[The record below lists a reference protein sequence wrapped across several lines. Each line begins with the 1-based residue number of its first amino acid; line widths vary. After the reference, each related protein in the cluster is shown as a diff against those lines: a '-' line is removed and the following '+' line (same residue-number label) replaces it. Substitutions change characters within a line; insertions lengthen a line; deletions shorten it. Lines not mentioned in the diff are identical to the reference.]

1 MASIGSEPAPRSLW
15 RTSWRA
21 DIGGAIERVRALFA
35 DGSDNSL
42 ARRLAGAA
50 YLIRVVSALIAFI
63 SQILLARWMGR
74 FEFGIYIY
82 AWTWVLLLGGMVD
95 LGLGSATQRFIPE
108 YTEHKQFALLR
119 GFLLGSRWLAAIIA
133 TAIASVGAIAVTIL
147 APHLD
152 AETIVPLYIS
162 CAALPMFGLGQ
173 VLSGVARSYDWVN
186 LGLMPTYVLRQLVLL
201 ALIGVAY
208 ALGLPTDAVTATLIG
223 IVALWSV
230 TIGQAVV
237 LNRRLSSKVDA
248 GPKAYAVPTWLATA
262 APIFVVEAFY
272 LLLTYSD
279 VIVVKQFRPPG
290 EVAIY
295 YAAAKTLALVAF
307 IYFSVGQTIAHKFAE
322 HHVAGDRKRLAEF
335 LRLSVRLTFWPSLA
349 MIAVFLALGQ
359 PLLRLFG
366 PDFVS
371 GYYLMFI
378 LAVGLL
384 ARASVGPAERLLNM
398 LGERRSCAL
407 VYAGAFAIDL
417 VLCIALLPPLGIAGA
432 AIANAVAL
440 VVRIGQPVP
449 GRQIPPGP
457 ALLHFRRPQGS
468 VRPIVTV
475 NASTDLAFASEAA
488 AAIAGMRRAAL
499 ADRQAANALAT
510 EWRPLEQLEAIAEEW
525 RGLAERALE
534 PNVFYE
540 PSFALPAARV
550 FGRDAGAVLVWSQ
563 TQPRRLLGFFPA
575 RIERRR
581 YGFTLPVLVGLTHP
595 YGPLGVPLVEREAAE
610 PVIAAWLD
618 ASRRRRGAAG
628 ISAVALPARGRR
640 GRNRARDDCQAGAD
654 ADGRFQSPA
663 PGAAGAERRAVA
675 LHRASHRRAPT
686 KRTPPAMAPL
696 ERDRRRAAHRG
707 DGAACGRRRA
717 RRFPGAGGRRLERP
731 SRYGHGR
738 SGRSAPLPAHRGGR
752 ARGGRQGFNQPHPA
766 RRPRHCRHDHLT
778 QRARRL
784 VLEDR
789 L

>member
-349 MIAVFLALGQ
+349 MIAVFLALGE

-366 PDFVS
+366 RR
-371 GYYLMFI
+371 LR
-378 LAVGLL
+378 L
-384 ARASVGPAERLLNM
+384 RLLSDVHTRRRAIGAR
-398 LGERRSCAL
+398 LGRAGRTAPQ
-407 VYAGAFAIDL
+407 YA
-417 VLCIALLPPLGIAGA
+417 
-432 AIANAVAL
+432 
-440 VVRIGQPVP
+440 
-449 GRQIPPGP
+449 
-457 ALLHFRRPQGS
+457 
-468 VRPIVTV
+468 
-475 NASTDLAFASEAA
+475 
-488 AAIAGMRRAAL
+488 RRAAVL
-499 ADRQAANALAT
+499 CAGLCRRVRHRS
-510 EWRPLEQLEAIAEEW
+510 RPL
-525 RGLAERALE
+525 
-534 PNVFYE
+534 
-540 PSFALPAARV
+540 
-550 FGRDAGAVLVWSQ
+550 
-563 TQPRRLLGFFPA
+563 
-575 RIERRR
+575 
-581 YGFTLPVLVGLTHP
+581 H
-595 YGPLGVPLVEREAAE
+595 
-610 PVIAAWLD
+610 
-618 ASRRRRGAAG
+618 
-628 ISAVALPARGRR
+628 
-640 GRNRARDDCQAGAD
+640 
-654 ADGRFQSPA
+654 
-663 PGAAGAERRAVA
+663 RAVA
-675 LHRASHRRAPT
+675 AA
-686 KRTPPAMAPL
+686 
-696 ERDRRRAAHRG
+696 RDRRRR
-707 DGAACGRRRA
+707 DCQR
-717 RRFPGAGGRRLERP
+717 
-731 SRYGHGR
+731 
-738 SGRSAPLPAHRGGR
+738 GR
-752 ARGGRQGFNQPHPA
+752 AGR
-766 RRPRHCRHDHLT
+766 
-778 QRARRL
+778 
-784 VLEDR
+784 
-789 L
+789 